1 MPIYEWE
8 CGDCEVS
15 WEDMYDSY
23 DDAPR
28 KRRCPKCKKPRERLI
43 SSFGAQ
49 FKGKGFYCNDY
60 GKNNATHA
68 NSKSACETFI
78 EESKVA
84 SKKRME
90 TGFQNYRVYT
100 PDLGVLEA
108 KGEITRKKGKDKEAI
123 IHDSASKYREVAET
137 VYKHSGIDPA
147 KQKKTNVDLMTTPDK
162 KGLE

>member
-1 MPIYEWE
+1 MPIYEWKCE
-8 CGDCEVS
+8 DCEVY

-28 KRRCPKCKKPRERLI
+28 KRKCPKCKKPRERLI
-43 SSFGAQ
+43 SSFGAK
-49 FKGKGFYCNDY
+49 FKGKGFYVNDY

-90 TGFQNYRVYT
+90 TGFQNYKVYT
-100 PDLGVLEA
+100 PDLEVLEA
-108 KGEITRKKGKDKEAI
+108 KGSSFGHRPRDTEKNQRRLNDNP
-123 IHDSASKYREVAET
+123 R
-137 VYKHSGIDPA
+137 
-147 KQKKTNVDLMTTPDK
+147 
-162 KGLE
+162 